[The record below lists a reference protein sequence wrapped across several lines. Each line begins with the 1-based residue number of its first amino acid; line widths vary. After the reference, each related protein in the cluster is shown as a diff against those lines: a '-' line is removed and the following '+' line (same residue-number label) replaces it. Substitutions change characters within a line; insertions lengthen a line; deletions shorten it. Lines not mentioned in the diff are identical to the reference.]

1 MSEEEVEN
9 KLLKGIEHLG
19 CITIVNSLR
28 SVRISANRISTYS
41 LPDNRQLNEQTSA
54 TWKSLININLPQHI
68 YFKRS

>member
-1 MSEEEVEN
+1 
-9 KLLKGIEHLG
+9 
-19 CITIVNSLR
+19 
-28 SVRISANRISTYS
+28 NRISTYS